1 MQSNLGSIDSL
12 LREIYEVFGHAA
24 ESGREDLN
32 EEEIEYITR
41 ITTRMIKEKKMKLN
55 EIAHL
60 LPEEIPQAVVMHT
73 VDEGR
78 SELNAEEIE
87 YITRITKRMI
97 KETKMQLGE
106 IAHLLPEEI
115 PQETVDKILRGNRGL
130 N

>member
-1 MQSNLGSIDSL
+1 MQSKLGSIDSL

-60 LPEEIPQAVVMHT
+60 LPEEIPQEIVVRILKR
-73 VDEGR
+73 GR
-78 SELNAEEIE
+78 N
-87 YITRITKRMI
+87 
-97 KETKMQLGE
+97 
-106 IAHLLPEEI
+106 
-115 PQETVDKILRGNRGL
+115 
-130 N
+130 